1 MHRRHPFRSHP
12 PNPERGYILLTLM
25 LVVSLLAIAAL
36 ALAPD
41 LAFQTRRDREEELIH
56 RGVQYSRAIRGY
68 FKKFGRYPSRIEDL
82 ENTNNL
88 RFLRKRYK
96 DPITGQ
102 DFKLLHFG
110 DAQMSTGGAIAG
122 ATPVSAM
129 AGAAMAGGAIAGAN
143 SVSAMA
149 GAAMAG
155 AAMAGAAGA
164 GASPAGASPTGA
176 QGFSLGPAATGAAG
190 QSQPGPATTPA
201 DSDTASGS
209 SGGQAA
215 SAGGNPSSSQVFGG
229 GPIIGVVSASKAE
242 SIREFNNKNHYNQ
255 WQFIYDPGSDR
266 GGLLNTPAQ
275 PPLQGST
282 QNGQTGMPGT
292 APPAAGAGTG
302 FGSSSGAFGS
312 GMGGSGAG
320 GSGGSGTG
328 SFGSQPLAQSTPPPA
343 SPPQQP

>member
-1 MHRRHPFRSHP
+1 MHRRHSFRSHP

-56 RGVQYSRAIRGY
+56 RGVQYSRAIRAY

-82 ENTNNL
+82 ENTNNQ

-110 DAQMSTGGAIAG
+110 DAQMSMGGPVAG
-122 ATPVSAM
+122 ATP
-129 AGAAMAGGAIAGAN
+129 AN
-143 SVSAMA
+143 AMA

-155 AAMAGAAGA
+155 AAMAGAAMA
-164 GASPAGASPTGA
+164 GA
-176 QGFSLGPAATGAAG
+176 ATAAAG
-190 QSQPGPATTPA
+190 EAQPGPATNPA
-201 DSDTASGS
+201 DAGTASGS
-209 SGGQAA
+209 SAGQSA
-215 SAGGNPSSSQVFGG
+215 SASGNQLSSQVFGG

-255 WQFIYDPGSDR
+255 WQFIYDPGTDR

-275 PPLQGST
+275 PALQGSM
-282 QNGQTGMPGT
+282 QNGQAGMPGT
-292 APPAAGAGTG
+292 TAPAPGAGTG

-312 GMGGSGAG
+312 GTGGSGMG
-320 GSGGSGTG
+320 GTGMG
-328 SFGSQPLAQSTPPPA
+328 SFGSQPPAPSTPPPA
-343 SPPQQP
+343 SPPQQQ